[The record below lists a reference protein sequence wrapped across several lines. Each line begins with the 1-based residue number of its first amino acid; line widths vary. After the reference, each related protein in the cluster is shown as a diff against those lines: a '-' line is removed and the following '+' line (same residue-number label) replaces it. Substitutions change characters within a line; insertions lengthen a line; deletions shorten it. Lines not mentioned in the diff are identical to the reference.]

1 MSDDKERDK
10 ECGGRGEFA
19 VAVLGLSKSW
29 SLAQKN
35 EELEV

>member
-10 ECGGRGEFA
+10 ECGGRGNFA
-19 VAVLGLSKSW
+19 VADVALSRSW

>member
-10 ECGGRGEFA
+10 ECGGRGKFA
-19 VAVLGLSKSW
+19 VAVLALSKSW
-29 SLAQKN
+29 YLAQKN